1 MIREIVDTLQRRYGF
16 VTAILLLALFS
27 ALAGH
32 TKGQSP
38 ASAAP
43 AQATA
48 AKDAAGKPAAT
59 PDQATAAKDAAGKPA
74 ATPTPDRV
82 PITDNVEALTVQ
94 NLSLKEHLLQKQYTE
109 FQNAWKEFQSQR
121 AALESERRKVEAQLL
136 KAHALDPAQYHL
148 DEQNTA
154 LVKNTKLPVPAPSQ
168 PAPAHH

>member
-1 MIREIVDTLQRRYGF
+1 MIREIVDTLQRRHGF

-59 PDQATAAKDAAGKPA
+59 P
-74 ATPTPDRV
+74 TPDRV

-94 NLSLKEHLLQKQYTE
+94 NLSLKEQLLQKQYTE

-154 LVKNTKLPVPAPSQ
+154 LVKNTKVPVPAPAQ